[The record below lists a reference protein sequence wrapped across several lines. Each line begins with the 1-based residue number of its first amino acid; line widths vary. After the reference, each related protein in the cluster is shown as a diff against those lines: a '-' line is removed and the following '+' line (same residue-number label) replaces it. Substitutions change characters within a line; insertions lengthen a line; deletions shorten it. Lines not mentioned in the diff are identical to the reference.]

1 MGKLIF
7 HREAVKK
14 VLEKHKEIVSRA
26 AQTEIENL
34 FVFDESSDNYTWLRF
49 GWTTNGRLESIT
61 AFIRL
66 INDKIYI
73 EEDLTE
79 NGIAN
84 DLIEYGV
91 FQKDIVLAFQQP
103 EVRKYTEFA
112 LS

>member
-1 MGKLIF
+1 MDKLIF

-14 VLEKHKEIVSRA
+14 VLGKHREIVSRA
-26 AQTEIENL
+26 AKAEIENL

-49 GWTTNGRLESIT
+49 GWTSNGRLESIT

-66 INDKIYI
+66 LNDKIYI

-84 DLIEYGV
+84 DLIENGV
-91 FQKDIVLAFQQP
+91 SQKDIVLAFQQP